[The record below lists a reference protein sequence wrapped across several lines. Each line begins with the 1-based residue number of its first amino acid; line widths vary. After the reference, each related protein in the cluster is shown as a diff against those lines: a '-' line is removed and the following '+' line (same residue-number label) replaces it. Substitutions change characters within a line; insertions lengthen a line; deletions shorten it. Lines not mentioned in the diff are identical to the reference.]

1 MTTMY
6 DLIEEANIKVEKL
19 LSREGFTK
27 VRTRD
32 IHLGGSNLY
41 EDVWVSDNEVV
52 IRKSALG
59 VFNYYGGFDQIKDD
73 GRCINHIGDY
83 VVYDIDVD
91 QRIATIIEEV
101 KMVEKVAS
109 SE

>member
-19 LSREGFTK
+19 LSREEFTK

-41 EDVWVSDNEVV
+41 EDVWVSNNEVV

-59 VFNYYGGFDQIKDD
+59 VFNYYGGFDQIKDKE
-73 GRCINHIGDY
+73 RINHIGDY
-83 VVYDIDVD
+83 VVYDKDVD
-91 QRIATIIEEV
+91 QRIADIIEEV
-101 KMVEKVAS
+101 ESLPS